1 MICSQCG
8 NDVAAGSA
16 ACPNC
21 GAQLAGNVSQPA
33 QAPAG
38 APAGGAAPA
47 AAGQTFSFDL
57 QRLSR
62 NDQIVGAG
70 TLVLF
75 ISLFLPW
82 FSGSVGIYSNSVN
95 GLYHGYMYITLI
107 VALVILAY
115 LVLRAGFAQ
124 LPFNL
129 PFRHEQ
135 LLLVGTGINFLLT
148 IISFVFKP
156 ASVPGVS
163 IGWSIGAFLGLIA
176 AAVAVVPEGLPFVR
190 SRIGR

>member
-16 ACPNC
+16 VCPNC

-33 QAPAG
+33 PAPAG
-38 APAGGAAPA
+38 MPAGGATPA
-47 AAGQTFSFDL
+47 AAGQAFNFDL
-57 QRLSR
+57 KRLSR
-62 NDQIVGAG
+62 NDQVAGLG

-82 FSGSVGIYSNSVN
+82 FSGSVGTFSSSVN

-107 VALVILAY
+107 VALIVVAY
-115 LVLRAGFAQ
+115 LVMRAGFEH

-129 PFRHEQ
+129 PVKHEQ
-135 LLLVGTGINFLLT
+135 LLLIATGINFLLT
-148 IISFVFKP
+148 LISFVFKP

-163 IGWSIGAFLGLIA
+163 ISWSIGAFLGLIA
-176 AAVAVVPEGLPFVR
+176 AIVAVVPEGLPFVR

>member
-8 NDVAAGSA
+8 NDVATGSA

-33 QAPAG
+33 PAPGG
-38 APAGGAAPA
+38 APIGGAAPSPA
-47 AAGQTFSFDL
+47 FHFEL

-62 NDQIVGAG
+62 NDQIAGAG

-82 FSGSVGIYSNSVN
+82 FASSVGIYSASVN
-95 GLYHGYMYITLI
+95 GLYHGYMYLTLI
-107 VALVILAY
+107 VALAILAY
-115 LVLRAGFAQ
+115 LVIRAGFAQ
-124 LPFNL
+124 LPFKVPL
-129 PFRHEQ
+129 RHEQ
-135 LLLVGTGINFLLT
+135 VLLIGTGINFVLT
-148 IISFVFKP
+148 LISFVFKP
-156 ASVPGVS
+156 ASVPGIS

-176 AAVAVVPEGLPFVR
+176 AIVAVVPEGLPFVR
-190 SRIGR
+190 SRTGR

>member
-21 GAQLAGNVSQPA
+21 GAQLAGNVNQPA
-33 QAPAG
+33 PAPVG
-38 APAGGAAPA
+38 APVGGAAA
-47 AAGQTFSFDL
+47 TQQFHFEL

-62 NDQIVGAG
+62 NDQIAGVG

-82 FSGSVGIYSNSVN
+82 FSSSAGIYSASVN
-95 GLYHGYMYITLI
+95 GLYHGYMYLTLI

-115 LVLRAGFAQ
+115 LVVRAGFAK
-124 LPFNL
+124 LPFNVPL
-129 PFRHEQ
+129 RHEQ
-135 LLLVGTGINFLLT
+135 VLLIGTGINFVLT
-148 IISFVFKP
+148 LISFVFKP
-156 ASVPGVS
+156 ASVPGLS
-163 IGWSIGAFLGLIA
+163 IGWGIGAFLGLIA
-176 AAVAVVPEGLPFVR
+176 AVVAVVPEGLPFVR
-190 SRIGR
+190 SRTGR